1 MPPDPRI
8 GEVLQGR
15 YRILQRLAEG
25 GMGVV
30 YRGERMGLDRPVA
43 IKFLHD
49 IATSDADS
57 RRRFE
62 IEAKAA
68 SRMNHPNCVAVID
81 FGVEREAPYLVMDFI
96 EGQTLR
102 EVIESGPLETARA
115 LALARQMLAGLAHA
129 HGHGIIHRDLKPENV
144 LVFRD
149 ALGEHARITDFGLA
163 KLTDASTVTDNI
175 AIGTPSYMSPEQ
187 TLGHRADARSDVYG
201 VGVVLFELFTGK
213 KPFKAASPFD
223 TMKLHRD
230 APIPAF
236 GAVAPDRKIPPAIE
250 TVIRRALAKSPD
262 DRYPSAIE
270 LASALDNAASKAPR
284 SKVEDTSALVAH
296 VTERPK
302 WLLPAI
308 GLGLVGIVALVAAI
322 AMRGG
327 DPPAP
332 AVDAGV
338 ALAPVP
344 VDAAPSMVAPEE
356 LPGVA
361 AALALAREGKRSAA
375 VDMLEALRAK
385 HPKNAHVSYVLG
397 NINVDRA
404 WWLPAVQDYADALR
418 KHEDYK
424 RDPRLVRDLVQAL
437 ASDKAYEQAS
447 VLVVEKLGAEAL
459 AELAAAERSGDPQLR
474 SRAGRIRARI
484 ERDQRNQ

>member
-15 YRILQRLAEG
+15 YRILQRVAEG

-30 YRGERMGLDRPVA
+30 YRGERIGLDRPVA

-62 IEAKAA
+62 TEAKAA

-96 EGQTLR
+96 EGHTLR
-102 EVIESGPLETARA
+102 EIIEAGPLETPRA
-115 LALARQMLAGLAHA
+115 VALARQMLAGLAHA

-144 LVFRD
+144 LIFRD

-187 TLGHRADARSDVYG
+187 TLGHRSDARSDVYG
-201 VGVVLFELFTGK
+201 IGVMLFELFTGK
-213 KPFKAASPFD
+213 KPFKGASPFD

-236 GAVAPDRKIPPAIE
+236 AEVAPERKIPPAIE

-284 SKVEDTSALVAH
+284 SKVEDTSALVAR

-302 WLLPAI
+302 WILPAI
-308 GLGLVGIVALVAAI
+308 ALGALAAAALVVAI
-322 AMRGG
+322 ASRGG
-327 DPPAP
+327 EPPIATI
-332 AVDAGV
+332 DAGV
-338 ALAPVP
+338 AVVP
-344 VDAAPSMVAPEE
+344 VDAAPSIVAPEE
-356 LPGVA
+356 LPEVA
-361 AALALAREGKRSAA
+361 AALALAREGKRGAA

-459 AELAAAERSGDPQLR
+459 AELAAAERSGDRQLR

-484 ERDQRNQ
+484 ERDQRNRQ